1 MQVSP
6 EEERQ
11 LEMTWVKLQQMEENT
26 RKLYKE
32 VKKYEE
38 CLAGVQVMELFLI
51 TYFSKTHFS
60 S

>member
-1 MQVSP
+1 MRCEVQVSP

-38 CLAGVQVMELFLI
+38 CLAGVQVIKWFLHHLLF
-51 TYFSKTHFS
+51 
-60 S
+60 